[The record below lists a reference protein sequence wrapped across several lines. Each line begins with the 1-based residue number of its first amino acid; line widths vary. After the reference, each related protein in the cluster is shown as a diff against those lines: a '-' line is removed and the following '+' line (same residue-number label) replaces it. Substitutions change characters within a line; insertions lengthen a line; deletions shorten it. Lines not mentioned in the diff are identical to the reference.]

1 MRVGNLDYLLLEV
14 GSLIFMFKKNKPTQ
28 PPQALA
34 EMAGARS
41 HMYELMVGV
50 FNQLPDEAFLKK
62 IDTHEFENRFREF
75 SGVVH
80 IRDYRLWM
88 EKNTA
93 ETIINELSVDRTRIL
108 RGTGP
113 KDLKPPHE
121 GCYAIDCDLGS
132 AAIQLKCF
140 YRTAGLMPDTTVC
153 ESPDYLCVQLDFMKH
168 LCQREQRLRSSRRDV
183 TENVTCQKAFLKEH
197 LGSWVGDY
205 CKQVQKHALTDF
217 YRGFALIL
225 NDFIKRDMEY
235 LHHTIN

>member
-1 MRVGNLDYLLLEV
+1 ML
-14 GSLIFMFKKNKPTQ
+14 KKNKSTQ
-28 PPQALA
+28 SPEALA
-34 EMAGARS
+34 EIAALRS
-41 HMYELMVGV
+41 HMYDLMVRV

-62 IDTHEFENRFREF
+62 IETREFESLFNEF
-75 SGVVH
+75 SGAAH

-88 EKNTA
+88 AQNPA

-121 GCYAIDCDLGS
+121 GCYKMDGDLGS
-132 AAIQLKCF
+132 AAIQVKCF
-140 YRTAGLMPDTTVC
+140 YRTAGLMPDPTVC

-168 LCQREQRLRSSRRDV
+168 LCQREQHLRSANRDV
-183 TENVTCQKAFLKEH
+183 TKNVACQEDFLNKH

-205 CKQVQKHALTDF
+205 CEQVQKHALTDF

-225 NDFIKRDMEY
+225 NDFITRDMEY
-235 LHHTIN
+235 LQITYH